1 MYELS
6 EFLHYGTIALSVG
19 MNAIGVGIGQGL
31 TGQAALNAINQ
42 QPSARSEITKTAI
55 LGIALI
61 ETAAVMGGFVAILL
75 LQTQPSTVF
84 AGLAELGIA
93 LAICL
98 PGMVIGVVSSWPTQS
113 ACMAVARQPFLTQ
126 RISRFMAITQALI
139 QAPVIFGLLVALF
152 ISTQASQAHSFC
164 DSLRLIGAGLC
175 IGVGSI
181 GPAIGLAL
189 FSRTACYG
197 IGINPK
203 ASNILL
209 SFTFVSAPLIETPIL
224 FSLIISLILLFA
236 PGSHVEL
243 IDGIALFS
251 AGLCT
256 GLGTIGAGIASGWIA
271 SAAGQQIA
279 ITPESRS
286 LLSRTSM
293 FGQGLVETCAIYA
306 VLISFLL
313 IFFR

>member
-1 MYELS
+1 MSELS
-6 EFLHYGTIALSVG
+6 ELLHYGTIALSIG

-31 TGQAALNAINQ
+31 TGRAALVAIDQ
-42 QPSARSEITKTAI
+42 QPSAQSEIKKTAL

-61 ETAAVMGGFVAILL
+61 ETAAVMGGLVAILL
-75 LQTQPSTVF
+75 LRTAPQTPY

-98 PGMVIGVVSSWPTQS
+98 PGMVIGVVSSWPAQS
-113 ACMAVARQPFLTQ
+113 ACIAVARQPFLAHY
-126 RISRFMAITQALI
+126 ISRFMTITQALI

-152 ISTQASQAHSFC
+152 ISNQTATANSLC

-175 IGVGSI
+175 IGIGSI

-197 IGINPK
+197 MGVNPK
-203 ASNILL
+203 ASNNLL
-209 SFTFVSAPLIETPIL
+209 SFTFVSAPLVETPVMFALIVSLMLL
-224 FSLIISLILLFA
+224 FSSCTE
-236 PGSHVEL
+236 GSFV
-243 IDGIALFS
+243 DGVAFLS

-256 GLGTIGAGIASGWIA
+256 GLGTIGTGIGSGITA
-271 SAAGQQIA
+271 SAACNQIA
-279 ITPESRS
+279 LKPESHS
-286 LLSRTSM
+286 LISWVSM
-293 FGQGLVETCAIYA
+293 FGQGIIETCSIYA